1 MKLPTTDEGLWTH
14 VLLSAVI
21 VLGGVVVVKLVNRFF
36 RARQQADTRGNY
48 RAWTVASRNLVAAV
62 VCMLLLGIWVS
73 ELRSVAISLAAF
85 AAAAMLA
92 GKELVMCLL
101 GAFMRMVS
109 RPFQLGDLVE
119 IGPNSGEVIDMDVL
133 TTTLVEVGA
142 SRQYTGYTV
151 KVPNS
156 QLLTTAVRNHSQ
168 TGKYTLDTVRFPLA
182 EGADPDAVEAR
193 LVAIGRR
200 ACADFLEEAGRS
212 LRYHGEMR
220 FLDLSQFEPRVLF
233 EPAEAGRLDAVLRFP
248 APVGGRVRVA
258 QEIIRA
264 FHRPETAAAAEAD
277 AVPTVSTEQMAPGSE
292 RAPDPAPDPASSHAP

>member
-1 MKLPTTDEGLWTH
+1 MKLPTTDEGLWAH

-21 VLGGVVVVKLVNRFF
+21 VLGGVLVVKLVNSFF
-36 RARQQADTRGNY
+36 RSRQQADTRGNY

-62 VCMLLLGIWVS
+62 VFLLLLGIWVS

-85 AAAAMLA
+85 AAAALLA

-119 IGPNSGEVIDMDVL
+119 IGPHSGEVIDMDVL

-142 SRQYTGYTV
+142 SWQYTGYTV
-151 KVPNS
+151 RVPNS

-168 TGKYTLDTVRFPLA
+168 TGKYTLDMVRFPLA

-193 LVAIGRR
+193 LVAIGRQ

-212 LRYHGEMR
+212 LRYHGDMR

-233 EPAEAGRLDAVLRFP
+233 EPADAGRLDAVLRFP

-258 QEIIRA
+258 QQIIRA
-264 FHRPETAAAAEAD
+264 FHRPEAAAAAGAD
-277 AVPTVSTEQMAPGSE
+277 AVPTVQMATGSE
-292 RAPDPAPDPASSHAP
+292 RAPDPAPNPASSHAP

>member
-1 MKLPTTDEGLWTH
+1 MKLPTTDEGLWAH

-36 RARQQADTRGNY
+36 RSRQQADTRGNY

-62 VCMLLLGIWVS
+62 VFLLLLGIWVS

-109 RPFQLGDLVE
+109 RPFLLGDLVE

-193 LVAIGRR
+193 LVAIGRQ

-233 EPAEAGRLDAVLRFP
+233 EPADAGRLDAVLRFP

-264 FHRPETAAAAEAD
+264 FHRPESVAAAGAD
-277 AVPTVSTEQMAPGSE
+277 AVPTVPKEQMAPGSK
-292 RAPDPAPDPASSHAP
+292 RASDPAPNPASSHAP